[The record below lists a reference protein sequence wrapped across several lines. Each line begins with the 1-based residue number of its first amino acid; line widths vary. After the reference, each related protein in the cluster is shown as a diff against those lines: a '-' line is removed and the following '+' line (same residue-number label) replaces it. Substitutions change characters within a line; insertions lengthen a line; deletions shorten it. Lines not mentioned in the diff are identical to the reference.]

1 MGFLLTNSTTKNKMT
16 NDIIVKNSYNVDVE
30 VKDIYYT
37 QHMYLYPIFYTS
49 QYSPYSPHVHTVRIG
64 IPSHKEFRGTI
75 PSI

>member
-37 QHMYLYPIFYTS
+37 QHRYNST
-49 QYSPYSPHVHTVRIG
+49 PYF
-64 IPSHKEFRGTI
+64 IP
-75 PSI
+75 PSIVPTAHMSTLYE